1 MRLVASLLAIASGCA
16 AAPDYDHAA
25 EINVLGGKADSNVA
39 RKKWSFLLYGAA
51 DNNLASYILDDLN
64 ELESVGSTADVNFLA
79 FLDTPQGASVNY
91 LLADG
96 DRAALHSPTASWGA
110 VDSGDVN
117 TLIDFVEWGLE
128 SYPAERYAVIVSGHG
143 GGSPRVIAPDDSTGN
158 AIAAQSLES
167 ALHVITYD
175 THYKIQLFGADA
187 CLMQT
192 IELAYQLRYQANQ
205 IVASEN
211 TEPGTGWHYET
222 IGSMLANE
230 PDMWGRDL
238 STIMVGSY
246 AGQYART
253 GQGATLAALDTDEFL
268 RPPSDGTF
276 NVANQL
282 DMLTKLLVPYA
293 ATAAGRAE
301 LQDYASRVYR
311 VYGSSDE
318 FADLV
323 DLLTLMESSPSAALR
338 TQAASTRKA
347 VQDYLVIVA
356 WSDPLIARR
365 PGGVS
370 VYFPTTATDPEITEY
385 TAHYAFARELGWG
398 ALLRAVHGL

>member
-16 AAPDYDHAA
+16 VAPTYDHAA
-25 EINVLGGKADSNVA
+25 EIDVLGGKADSNIP

-51 DNNLASYILDDLN
+51 DNNLASYILTDLN
-64 ELESVGSTADVNFLA
+64 ELESVGSSADVNFLA

-91 LLADG
+91 LVAD
-96 DRAALHSPTASWGA
+96 DDAAALHSPTASWGA

-158 AIAAQSLES
+158 AIAAQSLER
-167 ALHVITYD
+167 AIEVITHD
-175 THYKIQLFGADA
+175 SHYRIELFGADA

-192 IELAYQLRYQANQ
+192 IELAYQLRYQASN

-211 TEPGTGWHYET
+211 TEPGTGWNYDQ
-222 IGSMLANE
+222 IGAALVNSSE
-230 PDMWGRDL
+230 MWGRHL
-238 STIMVGSY
+238 SETIVGAY
-246 AGQYART
+246 AGLYART
-253 GQGATLAALDTDEFL
+253 AQGATLAALDTSELL

-282 DMLTKLLVPYA
+282 QELTELLTPYA

-301 LQDYASRVYR
+301 LLGYASQVYR
-311 VYGSSDE
+311 VYGSADG

-323 DLLTLMESSPSAALR
+323 DLLTLMQSSPSAALR
-338 TQAASTRKA
+338 ERAASTQKA
-347 VQDYLVIVA
+347 LQDHLVIIA
-356 WSDPLIARR
+356 WSDPASARH

-370 VYFPTTATDPEITEY
+370 VYFPKTATDGDVTEY
-385 TAHYAFARELGWG
+385 SLHYAFARDLHWDG
-398 ALLRAVHGL
+398 LLRAIHGL